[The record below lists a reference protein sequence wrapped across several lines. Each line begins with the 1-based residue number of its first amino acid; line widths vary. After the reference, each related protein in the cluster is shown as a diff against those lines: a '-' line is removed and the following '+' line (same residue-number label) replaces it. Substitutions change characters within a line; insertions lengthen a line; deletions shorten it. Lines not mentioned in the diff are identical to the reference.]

1 MSNIDNHIIGIFQD
15 DLETVKEFLKIA
27 INTIIFNRWLN
38 NTNYICEKSII
49 KDISYMKI
57 EDASVEKD
65 VDNILNDISYYSK
78 NHQKFQINLEF
89 YTRNKGFFLGFFQK
103 KESWEKWN
111 ILVIVS
117 DKSSENKEKKMRTF
131 ISMIIK
137 KLNTDKDFMPEVD
150 LEEFGN
156 IGNNEIQNDKNCTN
170 FPYELSLNK
179 EFEQNSI
186 INIVKNS
193 SFDKINYI

>member
-1 MSNIDNHIIGIFQD
+1 MSNIDNHIVGIFQD

-65 VDNILNDISYYSK
+65 IDNILNDISYYSK

-170 FPYELSLNK
+170 FPYELSFNK

>member
-1 MSNIDNHIIGIFQD
+1 
-15 DLETVKEFLKIA
+15 
-27 INTIIFNRWLN
+27 
-38 NTNYICEKSII
+38 
-49 KDISYMKI
+49 
-57 EDASVEKD
+57 
-65 VDNILNDISYYSK
+65 
-78 NHQKFQINLEF
+78 
-89 YTRNKGFFLGFFQK
+89 
-103 KESWEKWN
+103 
-111 ILVIVS
+111 
-117 DKSSENKEKKMRTF
+117 MRTF

>member
-1 MSNIDNHIIGIFQD
+1 MSNIDNHIVGIFQD

-65 VDNILNDISYYSK
+65 IDNILNDISYYSK

-156 IGNNEIQNDKNCTN
+156 IGNSEIQNDKNCTN